1 MHCRK
6 SHLAR
11 LGASRPAYASNC
23 CLRSSR
29 ARVIGATGWARQT
42 TTELSGNAQDGSG
55 IELFGATKPRH
66 AGFRRP
72 AAKGFKLIETL
83 QLHFKLERWG
93 AGCTRDWPEQTRFQ
107 GASTGRLTLALNVAD
122 GLAPVTGN
130 TAYEKRPTADVLR
143 KNGCVIWRSE
153 P

>member
-1 MHCRK
+1 MMNAILPKHCPK

-11 LGASRPAYASNC
+11 LGGSRPAYVCNC

-29 ARVIGATGWARQT
+29 ARAYRRDGLGRQT
-42 TTELSGNAQDGSG
+42 KTELSGNAQEGSG

-72 AAKGFKLIETL
+72 AAKGFKLVETL

-93 AGCTRDWPEQTRFQ
+93 AGCTRDWHEQTRFQ

-130 TAYEKRPTADVLR
+130 TAYEKRTTYMRTSSV
-143 KNGCVIWRSE
+143 
-153 P
+153 